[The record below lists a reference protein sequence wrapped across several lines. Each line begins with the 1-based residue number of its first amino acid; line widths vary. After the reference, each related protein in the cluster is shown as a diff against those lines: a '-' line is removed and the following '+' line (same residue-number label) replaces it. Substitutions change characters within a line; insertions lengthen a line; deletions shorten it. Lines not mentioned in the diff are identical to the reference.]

1 MKIIG
6 IAGGSGA
13 GKSTFVRNI
22 SRVLGHKQIQIMPQD
37 CYYRDGSH
45 LELTVR
51 KQQNFDHPD
60 AIEWELMVEHIRM
73 LQEGLPIDMPDYSM
87 LTCTRTEQTTRLHGA
102 DILIVEGILIYT
114 YEPLLS
120 IIDYRIFLDVGKPER
135 YSRVLR
141 RDMRDRGRTETEVAE
156 RFHNTVEPMYRSF
169 IEPTRQRANIIV
181 PGGGKNLPAAQIVA
195 AMAGSSHSK

>member
-13 GKSTFVRNI
+13 GKSTFVRNLYA
-22 SRVLGHKQIQIMPQD
+22 VLGGKHIQIMPQD

-45 LELTVR
+45 LELSVR

-60 AIEWELMVEHIRM
+60 AIEWDLMVEHIRL
-73 LQEGLPIDMPDYSM
+73 LQQGHPIDMPDYSM
-87 LTCTRTEQTTRLHGA
+87 LTCTRTAHSTRLHAA

-114 YEPLLS
+114 HEPLLS
-120 IIDYRIFLDVGKPER
+120 IIDYRVFLDVEQHDR

-141 RDMRDRGRTETEVAE
+141 RDMRDRGRTEPEVAE
-156 RFHNTVEPMYRSF
+156 RFHQTVEPMYKSF

-181 PGGGKNLPAAQIVA
+181 PGGGKNMPAARIVA
-195 AMAGSSHSK
+195 AMAGGVG